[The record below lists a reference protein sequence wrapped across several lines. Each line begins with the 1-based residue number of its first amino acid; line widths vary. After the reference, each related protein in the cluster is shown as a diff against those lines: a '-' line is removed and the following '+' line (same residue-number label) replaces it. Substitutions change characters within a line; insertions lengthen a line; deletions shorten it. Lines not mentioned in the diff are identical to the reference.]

1 MAVTVSLVAA
11 VAGTGLGLV
20 RATAEAE
27 RANQEA
33 ETARQVSDFLVG
45 LFEASDPFAES
56 QGDFTVRE
64 LLERG
69 TDEIERGLADEPRLQ
84 ARLLATIGQVHTQLG
99 LYEAART
106 LLDDALATQQSTL
119 DSSDPQILR
128 TQIRRAWLATQTGEY
143 EHALD
148 NKNRLFVSNKLRNQI
163 DTDEHGSSFYLIMG
177 TNGVLCLYP
186 EKYFQQIA
194 LAGAPRM
201 AAPDEAVAF
210 ERLAFAL
217 ASKVELDR
225 QGRLLL
231 SEKIRKRA
239 RLGSALTLV
248 GVRDHIELWNTD
260 NWEKYLSDNFPQY
273 QQQMAVARQAV
284 LQKES
289 RQLDV

>member
-1 MAVTVSLVAA
+1 ML
-11 VAGTGLGLV
+11 
-20 RATAEAE
+20 
-27 RANQEA
+27 
-33 ETARQVSDFLVG
+33 
-45 LFEASDPFAES
+45 
-56 QGDFTVRE
+56 
-64 LLERG
+64 
-69 TDEIERGLADEPRLQ
+69 
-84 ARLLATIGQVHTQLG
+84 
-99 LYEAART
+99 
-106 LLDDALATQQSTL
+106 
-119 DSSDPQILR
+119 
-128 TQIRRAWLATQTGEY
+128 TGEY

-148 NKNRLFVSNKLRNQI
+148 DKNRLFVTNKLRNQI

-210 ERLAFAL
+210 ERLGFAL

-231 SEKIRKRA
+231 SEKVRKRA

>member
-1 MAVTVSLVAA
+1 MLM
-11 VAGTGLGLV
+11 L
-20 RATAEAE
+20 
-27 RANQEA
+27 
-33 ETARQVSDFLVG
+33 
-45 LFEASDPFAES
+45 
-56 QGDFTVRE
+56 
-64 LLERG
+64 
-69 TDEIERGLADEPRLQ
+69 
-84 ARLLATIGQVHTQLG
+84 
-99 LYEAART
+99 
-106 LLDDALATQQSTL
+106 
-119 DSSDPQILR
+119 
-128 TQIRRAWLATQTGEY
+128 TGEY

-148 NKNRLFVSNKLRNQI
+148 DKNRLFVTNKLRNQI
-163 DTDEHGSSFYLIMG
+163 DTDEHGSSFYVIMG

-210 ERLAFAL
+210 ERLGFAL

-231 SEKIRKRA
+231 SEKVRKRA
-239 RLGSALTLV
+239 RLGSAFTLV